1 MGSGEYCR
9 DSKVRY
15 REQVGE
21 LVKMRRKTDSSKAYS
36 AWLYA
41 TKRQIVA
48 ERYGKSELQVE
59 ADVRALFESRRG
71 GE

>member
-1 MGSGEYCR
+1 MI
-9 DSKVRY
+9 Y

-21 LVKMRRKTDSSKAYS
+21 LVKMRRETDSSRAYS

-59 ADVRALFESRRG
+59 ADVKALLESREVG
-71 GE
+71 Q